1 MQEEVGLQIPAFCI
15 GGVNPANL
23 GEVKQAGARRV
34 VMVSHLLSSPDPE
47 EETRKILSKLS

>member
-1 MQEEVGLQIPAFCI
+1 
-15 GGVNPANL
+15 
-23 GEVKQAGARRV
+23 VKQAGARRV